1 MKRNIIAPK
10 RGKHKIFRAAAS
22 LTAAA
27 AMLFF
32 HVASAWAADDFITLR
47 DAGRV
52 DEKKAV
58 GITLQL
64 TDGEHF
70 EESATFQVTFSLK
83 NKDGS
88 AVLKEDCSFVFDSG
102 LSSTDDDAVVQDFA
116 YLEDGKV
123 RMIVSGR
130 KNADGSGGILNKKL
144 PLPLGK
150 LAVTVRNQDVEIT
163 PVVEECKAVD
173 ERGILVAI
181 SDFGSRDAYVL
192 KSANQTSGGSSG
204 GSGGGGGSRRVGGGS
219 GTSSRGPVETK
230 GVWQQGANGTWLFL
244 ADSGFYAVDTWIY
257 VQGKW
262 YRMGADGVM
271 LTGWYEEN
279 GVCYFLNANGAM
291 ETGWQLLDS
300 FWYLFGDDGAMK
312 TGWQKVNEKWYYL
325 NPVRPVPQ
333 LVLDKAT
340 GVVLTDPVT
349 FAPITTTAGQRAYGE
364 MYRSTVTPDGYLVD
378 DTGAWVN

>member
-1 MKRNIIAPK
+1 MKRNIIAPR
-10 RGKHKIFRAAAS
+10 RGKHKVFRAAAS

-27 AMLFF
+27 AVLFF
-32 HVASAWAADDFITLR
+32 NVVNVWAADDFITLR

-70 EESATFQVTFSLK
+70 DESATFQVTFSLK
-83 NKDGS
+83 TRDGN
-88 AVLKEDCSFVFDSG
+88 AVSKEDCSFVFDSG
-102 LSSTDDDAVVQDFA
+102 LSSTDGDAVVQDFT

-192 KSANQTSGGSSG
+192 KSAGQTSGGSG
-204 GSGGGGGSRRVGGGS
+204 GGGGGGGGSRRVGGGS
-219 GTSSRGPVETK
+219 GASSRGPVETK

-244 ADSGFYAVDTWIY
+244 ADSGYYAVDTWIY

-312 TGWQKVNEKWYYL
+312 TGWQNINGKYYYL
-325 NPVRPVPQ
+325 NPVSDGTRGAMKTGYQQISGVWYF
-333 LVLDKAT
+333 LDP
-340 GVVLTDPVT
+340 GS
-349 FAPITTTAGQRAYGE
+349 GE
-364 MYRSTVTPDGYLVD
+364 LWVNRRTPDGRWAD
-378 DTGAWVN
+378 GSGAVS